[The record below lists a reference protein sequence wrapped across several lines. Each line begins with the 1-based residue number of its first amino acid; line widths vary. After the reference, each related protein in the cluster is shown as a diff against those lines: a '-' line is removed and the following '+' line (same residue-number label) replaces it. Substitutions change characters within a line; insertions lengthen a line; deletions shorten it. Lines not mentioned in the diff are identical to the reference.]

1 MSLEIKLQLKFL
13 EGLRESSSSSA
24 TATPGHSMTIY
35 NGVCG
40 FTALQI
46 VMQLTATGQKNAT
59 LSATRCSLDVKP
71 CGSCQAVRWKRLVHN
86 SDFRV
91 FSCLFLLP
99 FSSAV
104 LHTSHIFY
112 LSTQKHLYCEKS
124 TEAELM
130 KNKNYERIF

>member
-1 MSLEIKLQLKFL
+1 MKAHIYLSTRYSADRISDVPRDKPQLKFL

-24 TATPGHSMTIY
+24 AATPGHSMTIY

-46 VMQLTATGQKNAT
+46 VMQLAAVGQKNAT
-59 LSATRCSLDVKP
+59 LSETRCPSDIKP

-91 FSCLFLLP
+91 FSWLFLLP

-104 LHTSHIFY
+104 LHTSHIFC
-112 LSTQKHLYCEKS
+112 L
-124 TEAELM
+124 
-130 KNKNYERIF
+130 